1 MDFTKK
7 VNEFGL
13 FGNVLVV
20 NNDIMESVSVVK
32 TDEDEKV
39 LMAAAHITS
48 EAIRNQVNDGK
59 LSAFEGLITGINA
72 TDSTIITLVAPDLK
86 DIKIFT
92 EAVVKTAEDGNMC
105 HMKDYV
111 HETGNNIPQEIWDY
125 IYKLTNDKQSQ
136 SMTLLNIICGAI
148 PIIIILA
155 LRSKE

>member
-20 NNDIMESVSVVK
+20 NNDVMESVSVVK

-72 TDSTIITLVAPDLK
+72 TDSTTITLVAPNLK

-92 EAVVKTAEDGNMC
+92 EAVIKTAEDGNMC

-125 IYKLTNDKQSQ
+125 IYKLTNDKQF
-136 SMTLLNIICGAI
+136 MTLLNIICGAI
-148 PIIIILA
+148 PIIIILV

>member
-20 NNDIMESVSVVK
+20 NNDVMESVNVVK

-72 TDSTIITLVAPDLK
+72 TGSTTITLVTPDLK
-86 DIKIFT
+86 DIKLFT
-92 EAVVKTAEDGNMC
+92 EAVIKTAEDGNMC

-125 IYKLTNDKQSQ
+125 IYKLTNGK
-136 SMTLLNIICGAI
+136 
-148 PIIIILA
+148 
-155 LRSKE
+155 

>member
-20 NNDIMESVSVVK
+20 NNDVMESVNVVK

-72 TDSTIITLVAPDLK
+72 TDSTTITLVTPDLK

-92 EAVVKTAEDGNMC
+92 EAVIKTAEDGNMC

-125 IYKLTNDKQSQ
+125 IYKLTNDKQ
-136 SMTLLNIICGAI
+136 L
-148 PIIIILA
+148 
-155 LRSKE
+155 